1 MEGKMITIN
10 VDKLV
15 GGNIAITTSGGSLG
29 GGYDVTFATGTVSS
43 GEYEGLQAYW
53 GYDEEAEIE
62 VFFSDGTFRYL
73 EESDFG
79 STLHNVIGFSQAG
92 YGYGSS
98 WYWVDSQ
105 SNEIPFNYN
114 YEPEYGEPMCELT
127 GNAIIY
133 GIGV

>member
-1 MEGKMITIN
+1 MIELN
-10 VDKLV
+10 VTNLV
-15 GGNIAITTSGGSLG
+15 GGNIMITTSSGSLG
-29 GGYDVTFATGTVSS
+29 GGYDVTFATDTVSS
-43 GEYEGLQAYW
+43 GEYEGIQAYW
-53 GYDEEAEIE
+53 PPSEAANIE

-92 YGYGSS
+92 YGSA
-98 WYWVDSQ
+98 WYWIDSQ

-114 YEPEYGEPMCELT
+114 YEPEYGEPGCELT

-133 GIGV
+133 GIGA